1 MQCEPRS
8 LVRLSTFV
16 QQHNQCAFQ
25 RSPHN
30 LRYRIHPSPRLT
42 NPLRY
47 FKYNTDRLRSFLDR
61 YGDNI
66 GPAVHGS
73 PNDCS
78 CPAIL
83 GAYSNQCPK
92 LPEMIPNN
100 VPPVTGK
107 ELDYIAQVV
116 NGGVVGEG
124 GPFSKRCEHWL
135 QEHLHGSQVFLT
147 PSCTAA
153 LELAALSLDL
163 DPGDE
168 VIVPSYTYMS
178 TANAFL
184 LRGASLVYVDIDPGT
199 MNIDPVKVREAIT
212 SKTRA
217 IVPVHYAGVPCDMDA
232 IFEAIGPR
240 KDIYIVEDAAQ
251 GLFSVDKNG
260 KALGTI
266 GNLGCLSFGGTKN
279 LTSGGAGGA
288 IIVNDKKLIDRV
300 ETIREKGTNRPQ
312 FLKGEVDHYTWQRAG
327 VSHVLSE
334 MQAAYLW
341 AQLECAEEIQSRRLR
356 IWEIYRQALVPL
368 DGERLELPPICLQGR
383 HNAHIFFVKLQNK
396 EEVVRFA
403 SAMKDKGIS
412 VSAHYSPLHR
422 SVPGSCGRHV
432 LHPQDYAS
440 TESERLIRL
449 PLFYAMTETQAE
461 YVIEQVK
468 HYFA

>member
-1 MQCEPRS
+1 
-8 LVRLSTFV
+8 
-16 QQHNQCAFQ
+16 
-25 RSPHN
+25 
-30 LRYRIHPSPRLT
+30 
-42 NPLRY
+42 
-47 FKYNTDRLRSFLDR
+47 
-61 YGDNI
+61 
-66 GPAVHGS
+66 
-73 PNDCS
+73 
-78 CPAIL
+78 
-83 GAYSNQCPK
+83 
-92 LPEMIPNN
+92 MIPNN
-100 VPPVTGK
+100 IPPVTGK

-116 NGGVVGEG
+116 NGGAIGEG

-135 QEHLHGSQVFLT
+135 EEHLHGSQVFLT

-168 VIVPSYTYMS
+168 VMVPSYTYMS

-217 IVPVHYAGVPCDMDA
+217 IVPVHYAGVPCNMDA

-288 IIVNDKKLIDRV
+288 IIVNDKKLLDCV

-356 IWEIYRQALVPL
+356 IWEMYRQALAAL

-432 LHPQDYAS
+432 LHPQDYTS